1 MAGFL
6 DSFRKKVVESIY
18 KEKPD
23 LPKVKDEDI
32 NDTIALGVLMLIV
45 AKSDQMF
52 LTIELDKIKDV
63 LSIHAGVPDEKMPYV
78 LATIRQAEKERVDFW
93 RFTRELDKDLPYEHK
108 LPILE
113 ILLRV
118 ATVDKDLSDD
128 EIYMLHRIAKVF
140 GIYNEDFKV
149 LLEKARKTIPPQS
162 KGIV

>member
-52 LTIELDKIKDV
+52 LTTELDKIKDV
-63 LSIHAGVPDEKMPYV
+63 LSIHAGLSDEKMPYV
-78 LATIRQAEKERVDFW
+78 LATIRQAEEERVDFW
-93 RFTRELDKDLPYEHK
+93 RFTRELDEDLPYEHK
-108 LPILE
+108 LPIFE
-113 ILLRV
+113 ILFRV
-118 ATVDKDLSDD
+118 ATVDKDLSND
-128 EIYMLHRIAKVF
+128 EIYMLNRIADVF
-140 GIYNEDFKV
+140 GIYTEDFKV
-149 LLEKARKTIPPQS
+149 LLKKARKSIPPP
-162 KGIV
+162 K